1 MGVKLS
7 IHPLA
12 IDTYMD
18 AMLTEENS
26 CRDFGFSRD
35 ISTPSRQPSWPP
47 ALFREPLRRSSGSIY
62 PPNALFPAHAGAV
75 SGILQKTTITHKATT
90 AIIAPGAAAHP
101 LLLTNR

>member
-12 IDTYMD
+12 IDTCMD

-35 ISTPSRQPSWPP
+35 ISTLSGKPCGMSAIWISRDG
-47 ALFREPLRRSSGSIY
+47 PLDEQSS
-62 PPNALFPAHAGAV
+62 
-75 SGILQKTTITHKATT
+75 
-90 AIIAPGAAAHP
+90 
-101 LLLTNR
+101 